1 MQMKLVLTRN
11 REVSRPEGDDFLKAS
26 SIRPLYAM
34 FPHLLESG
42 TAWIRRCGSPEY
54 LVVYLI

>member
-1 MQMKLVLTRN
+1 MKLVLTRN